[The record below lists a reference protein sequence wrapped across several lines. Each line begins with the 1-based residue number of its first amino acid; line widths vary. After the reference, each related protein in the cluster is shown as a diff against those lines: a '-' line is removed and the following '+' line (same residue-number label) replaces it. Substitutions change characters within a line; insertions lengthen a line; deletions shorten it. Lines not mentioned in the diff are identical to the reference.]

1 MAQYRTR
8 YLDESHALT
17 VQVEYFQL
25 HMYGIFTCVTEDS
38 RRIYSTASR
47 VNHNHQKSHLQ
58 EQEDTGGFQVLFY
71 LPDRSGSTLY

>member
-1 MAQYRTR
+1 MKATR
-8 YLDESHALT
+8 SLSKLYTFNYSL
-17 VQVEYFQL
+17 FP
-25 HMYGIFTCVTEDS
+25 CVTEDS

-47 VNHNHQKSHLQ
+47 VNYNYQKSHLQ